1 MCGVKY
7 ILILPP
13 TLRMIF
19 SKKKKKYHI
28 TSGTFYPKK
37 IKSVYY
43 GSETTLYLGPKIWNL
58 VPKSIKDSANV
69 NNFKSKNTFWEPESY
84 PCQI

>member
-1 MCGVKY
+1 MWSKVHSN
-7 ILILPP
+7 IAPDI
-13 TLRMIF
+13 TNDIF
-19 SKKKKKYHI
+19 EKKKKYRI

-84 PCQI
+84 PCQL

>member
-1 MCGVKY
+1 MAPD
-7 ILILPP
+7 I
-13 TLRMIF
+13 TNDIF
-19 SKKKKKYHI
+19 EKKKKYHI

-84 PCQI
+84 PCQL

>member
-1 MCGVKY
+1 MWSKVHSN
-7 ILILPP
+7 IAPDI
-13 TLRMIF
+13 TNDIF
-19 SKKKKKYHI
+19 EKKKKYHI
-28 TSGTFYPKK
+28 TSGTIYPKK

-84 PCQI
+84 PCQL